1 MAYLFFGL
9 FGLAVIIGTTLAYVV
24 TGAHFAVLGYTVDV
38 DKLGAFFG
46 AVTGPLLSFLALMA
60 VVATLRAQN
69 RAIQRES
76 EARTAGEHV
85 RWIDAIYHDIGEVLD
100 YRLRATGGVQ
110 VTLRNVLDAGAL
122 PAAVIE
128 ADFTARLEEFATL
141 LGKYCAAVAVYR
153 ANCDPLFDVQ
163 ILVDRGA
170 RLLDRLKPFAGSL
183 VGMSLM
189 MIEFCDMH
197 LKGES
202 TRAQPEAM
210 HRPTQH

>member
-9 FGLAVIIGTTLAYVV
+9 FGLAVIVGTALSYVV
-24 TGAHFAVLGYTVDV
+24 TGGHFVVLGHPVDF

-46 AVTGPLLSFLALMA
+46 GVTGPLLSFLALMA

-69 RAIQRES
+69 RAIQREA

-100 YRLRATGGVQ
+100 YRLQATGGIQ
-110 VTLRNVLDAGAL
+110 VTLRNVLDTGAL
-122 PAAVIE
+122 PAAAVE
-128 ADFTARLEEFATL
+128 ADFTSRLDEFATL
-141 LGKYCAAVAVYR
+141 LGKYCSAVAIYR
-153 ANCDPLFDVQ
+153 DNCDPLFDVQ

-170 RLLDRLKPFAGSL
+170 RLLDRLKPFSTSL
-183 VGMSLM
+183 GGMSFA

-202 TRAQPEAM
+202 KRAQPEAM
-210 HRPTQH
+210 NRPTRH